1 MSDSV
6 RPHRQQPTRLPH
18 PWDSPSKNT
27 GAGCH
32 FLLQS
37 MKVKSESEVSLSRVR
52 LVATPWTAAY
62 QVSPSMGSSMQKYWS
77 GVPLPSPFKCT
88 VLYVLAYVYTCDIS
102 TVMKMMSLSFT
113 PKVCWGSFVIIPSHP
128 FLYPGKRACSVI
140 DLLFLTTQYLHFL
153 EFYVNRIRVCT
164 LFFWFLSPSAIILR
178 LIHVVAC
185 IYNSFLF
192 IAH

>member
-1 MSDSV
+1 M
-6 RPHRQQPTRLPH
+6 RPHRQQPTSLPR
-18 PWDSPSKNT
+18 PWDSPGKNT
-27 GAGCH
+27 GVGCH
-32 FLLQS
+32 FLLPC
-37 MKVKSESEVSLSRVR
+37 MKVKSESEVAQWCPTL
-52 LVATPWTAAY
+52 ATPWTAAY
-62 QVSPSMGSSMQKYWS
+62 QASSSMGSSRQKYWS
-77 GVPLPSPFKCT
+77 GVSLPSLFKFT

-102 TVMKMMSLSFT
+102 TVMKIMNLSFT
-113 PKVCWGSFVIIPSHP
+113 PKVFWGSFVIIPSHP

-185 IYNSFLF
+185 IYNLFLF